1 LIGAQYRNL
10 ALSSVGPGSAT
21 KHGCF
26 KVSLFHA
33 ANILVLV
40 AFDGIT
46 LSYYQEFRFD
56 TLSAARVS
64 CLLGMA

>member
-1 LIGAQYRNL
+1 MVEASRYR
-10 ALSSVGPGSAT
+10 SSTPPG
-21 KHGCF
+21 
-26 KVSLFHA
+26 
-33 ANILVLV
+33 ILVLV
-40 AFDGIT
+40 AFDGLT